1 MTVAETVDLTAAKW
15 YCVIPLWYLRMEY
28 GADSRTASAWL
39 RERGGAPA
47 LPGARGVY
55 RWTDNDHDM
64 ELTTAVMAL
73 AIAAPRAYLASVT
86 ALELMNLGDVGSESV
101 FVAVRNARRRRRYP
115 GIVWI
120 APAPGDAVVE
130 IAGLPCQDAP
140 SAIRSAPPVIEDK
153 MPTVLWDLRHS
164 GLVSP
169 EQCECLT
176 REFGCSS

>member
-1 MTVAETVDLTAAKW
+1 MTVAETV
-15 YCVIPLWYLRMEY
+15 
-28 GADSRTASAWL
+28 
-39 RERGGAPA
+39 
-47 LPGARGVY
+47 
-55 RWTDNDHDM
+55 
-64 ELTTAVMAL
+64 
-73 AIAAPRAYLASVT
+73 
-86 ALELMNLGDVGSESV
+86 NLGDVGSESV

-164 GLVSP
+164 GLIPS